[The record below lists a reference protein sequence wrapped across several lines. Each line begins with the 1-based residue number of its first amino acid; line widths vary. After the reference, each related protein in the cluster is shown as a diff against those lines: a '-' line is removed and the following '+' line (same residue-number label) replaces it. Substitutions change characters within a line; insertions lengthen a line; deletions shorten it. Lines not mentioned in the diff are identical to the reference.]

1 VLSRIGLCAQA
12 RADAV
17 LARAR
22 DEAVRAAAREGHS
35 ETAFVMVAA
44 GSSRPM
50 APPSNEPEPVN
61 RRLEIILE

>member
-22 DEAVRAAAREGHS
+22 DEAVRAALLAKGI
-35 ETAFVMVAA
+35 
-44 GSSRPM
+44 PK
-50 APPSNEPEPVN
+50 PPS
-61 RRLEIILE
+61 